1 MAAGEQ
7 KPPLGCSE
15 AIEQLNGSA
24 QTSSVS
30 SVAAAV
36 ELEACARA
44 TFSRLAQG
52 GRMGADGRS
61 RRLLIRSAD
70 AEVLSVALGGHLSR
84 RFASLS
90 VVRPP
95 ETR

>member
-1 MAAGEQ
+1 M
-7 KPPLGCSE
+7 PMLGCSE
-15 AIEQLNGSA
+15 AIEPLNGSA

-61 RRLLIRSAD
+61 CTLVHQSDI
-70 AEVLSVALGGHLSR
+70 AEV
-84 RFASLS
+84 FMQPM
-90 VVRPP
+90 VRLCRAAAPS
-95 ETR
+95 